1 MMRAFWTARR
11 SAAATTLLFL
21 SVTALTGCSTTA
33 AGPPSKDSGIEGV
46 PVPLSADEMERERE
60 PGLRVYAL
68 PTMSFAEALDW
79 YDKAMPA
86 RRDYRDWKWCAV
98 DEEYSWQTVRVF
110 QRGDVGVLLVGIRD
124 SDPTVVYVSTAARRS
139 WREDFC

>member
-1 MMRAFWTARR
+1 MRAFWTARR

-46 PVPLSADEMERERE
+46 PVPLSADEMERERK

-98 DEEYSWQTVRVF
+98 DESEREMVRVF
-110 QRGDVGVLLVGIRD
+110 ERGDVGVLLVGIED
-124 SDPTVVYVSTAARRS
+124 DYYGTVVYVSTAAGRW